1 MPRVALAAFAAV
13 LLVGMLAGVVAG
25 AVFAAG
31 VVFGR
36 VLAVLAVLE
45 RQHRSRA
52 HPARFLPPGQA
63 PTNVRRIR

>member
-36 VLAVLAVLE
+36 VLAVLE